1 MNVLTRARLLAH
13 VAYWRMTWSRH
24 DLDYRPPGL
33 DPRRFLTAREAA
45 ARIEDGTVCFS
56 NGMAGNGRCS
66 IFFWALRD
74 RFLRTGHPRDLTW
87 ITVGAQ
93 GGRGKAPGTLEEICL
108 PGLITRHIGGHLE
121 TKKALLRLADLGLVR
136 LHTMPQGQMT
146 FLLEAQ
152 ARGGDT
158 VRSFTGVGTF
168 LDPRIGRGSR
178 VVGEDDEAF
187 IEADGEALRYRLPR
201 IRNTFL
207 SASYADPDGN
217 LYMRHAT
224 TWTEIRESIRAARAN
239 GGQVLAGVADVIPPS
254 PDEVFIPASE
264 VDGIVVHPWTE
275 QTGSVQQRRYWP
287 MFTTEPDVTPV
298 EGAARARFLNEVV
311 RITPS
316 RGPVE
321 QALAR
326 LGARVFCAV
335 SRPNALVNIGV
346 GMPEE
351 VCRTVFHAGLTEDV
365 QFMSETGVIG
375 GIPAPGVFF
384 GAAICPRRMVT
395 SAEVFHLAYRE
406 LDTTILG
413 LLEVDSEGN
422 VNVSCRG
429 PRALDYVGPGGLP
442 DLTAAARNIL
452 FVGAWQEGARYAIEN
467 GRLVTRR
474 PGRPKFLDQ
483 VREVTFSGRWALSQ
497 GKVVRYATPVGVF
510 RLTPRGVEVE
520 AVMPGVDLRRDI
532 LEGAPIRLVP
542 PEGEVPVLDS
552 SVLTGRHFRLQW
564 GAPPW
569 ADPGAQAGARA

>member
-1 MNVLTRARLLAH
+1 MTLWTKARLLAH

-45 ARIEDGTVCFS
+45 DRVADGTVCFS

-121 TKKALLRLADLGLVR
+121 TKKALLRLADLGQMR

-152 ARGGDT
+152 ARGEDS
-158 VRSFTGVGTF
+158 VRSTTGVGTF
-168 LDPRIGRGSR
+168 LDPRVGRGSR
-178 VVGEDDEAF
+178 VWGEDDEAF
-187 IEADGEALRYRLPR
+187 IEADGDALRYRLPR
-201 IRNTFL
+201 VQNTFL
-207 SASYADPDGN
+207 SASYADAEGN
-217 LYMRHAT
+217 IYMRHAT
-224 TWTEIRESIRAARAN
+224 TLTEIRESVRAARAN
-239 GGQVLAGVADVIPPS
+239 GGQVFAGVADLIPPC
-254 PDEVFIPASE
+254 PEEVFLPASE

-287 MFTTEPDVTPV
+287 MFTTRSDVSPI
-298 EGAARARFLNEVV
+298 EGAARAKFLNETV
-311 RITPS
+311 RITPR

-321 QALAR
+321 DALAR
-326 LGARVFCAV
+326 LGARVFCAI
-335 SRPNALVNIGV
+335 SRPGALVNIGV

-351 VCRTVFHAGLTEDV
+351 VCRAVVQAGFIDDV

-375 GIPAPGVFF
+375 GLPAPGVFF
-384 GAAICPRRMVT
+384 GAAICPTRMVS

-422 VNVSCRG
+422 VNVSRRG

-452 FVGAWQEGARYAIEN
+452 FVGSWQEGARYAIRD
-467 GRLVTRR
+467 GRLVCLR
-474 PGRPKFLDQ
+474 PGRPKFLDR
-483 VREVTFSGRWALSQ
+483 VAEVTFSGRWAISQ
-497 GKVVRYATPVGVF
+497 GKMVRYATPVGVF
-510 RLTPRGVEVE
+510 RLTERGVDVE
-520 AVMPGVDLRRDI
+520 AVMPGVDLRRDV
-532 LEGAPIRLVP
+532 LEGAPIRLVA
-542 PEGEVPVLDS
+542 PEGEVPVVDA
-552 SVLTGRHFRLQW
+552 SVLTGRDFRIRW
-564 GAPPW
+564 GGLPWENPP
-569 ADPGAQAGARA
+569 ASGRP